1 MMISFKLFLEQQND
15 KGTLYAFDIDG
26 TLKHPTATIG
36 VKDPVGNIVHRL
48 DHHTYNTYK
57 LPAGHSYD
65 YSEFTSA
72 DKFQESEPIKPIIT
86 IAKTIQR
93 KMSPR
98 SKMVFI
104 TARSN
109 FDNKKKFLNNFRSSG
124 LNMDHRDPR
133 GIHVHRSGQLPLPT
147 AEAKLHYFRQHLDTG
162 KFHTVHFWDDD
173 DRNLKLFGQLKQ
185 DYPHVSFNGYKVHP
199 DGRAE
204 RVA

>member
-26 TLKHPTATIG
+26 TLKHPTAKIG
-36 VKDPVGNIVHRL
+36 VKDPSGNIIDRL

-57 LPAGHSYD
+57 LAPGHTFD
-65 YSEFTSA
+65 YAEFRSA
-72 DKFQESEPIKPIIT
+72 DKFQESEPIKPVIT

-104 TARSN
+104 TARTD
-109 FDNKKKFLNNFRSSG
+109 FDDKEKFLNKFRSSG
-124 LNMDHRDPR
+124 LNMDHKSAR
-133 GIHVHRSGQLPLPT
+133 GIHVHRAGTLQMPT

-162 KFHTVHFWDDD
+162 KYHTVHFWDDD
-173 DRNLKLFGQLKQ
+173 DRNLELFKGLKKQ
-185 DYPHVSFNGYKVHP
+185 YPHVLFNGYKVHP
-199 DGRAE
+199 DGKAE
-204 RVA
+204 PVA